1 MQTVFGMDFRKM
13 MDQTFKNG
21 PLFEL
26 VETFRVLG
34 IDIAYSGLLL
44 NKLKEKGFKKYV
56 KNLSLQTRSAI
67 LDDLRTVGLH
77 INYFG
82 IPPSQFKENLIDAD
96 MIIIRKI
103 WIKHVPE
110 IDTDIVDRGLR
121 ELKAVLMAI

>member
-67 LDDLRTVGLH
+67 LDDLRTVGLFL
-77 INYFG
+77 NYFG

-96 MIIIRKI
+96 MVIIRKI

-110 IDTDIVDRGLR
+110 LDTAIVDRGLN
-121 ELKAVLMAI
+121 ELKSVLMTI